1 LSCNNVSI
9 YLKSFTEVW
18 FEMAK
23 GTIKIGPAI
32 DAKLY
37 KELVAVA
44 KENGQS
50 QRHLLEKAIEHYLHN
65 VVPSQHLVRPE
76 VIEAYRR
83 SNEKFRE
90 LYQKLAK

>member
-1 LSCNNVSI
+1 
-9 YLKSFTEVW
+9 
-18 FEMAK
+18 MAR
-23 GTIKIGPAI
+23 GTVKIGPAI

-50 QRHLLEKAIEHYLHN
+50 QRHILEKAIEHYLHN

-76 VIEAYRR
+76 VMEAYRR
-83 SNEKFRE
+83 SNEKFQE

>member
-1 LSCNNVSI
+1 
-9 YLKSFTEVW
+9 
-18 FEMAK
+18 MAK

>member
-1 LSCNNVSI
+1 
-9 YLKSFTEVW
+9 
-18 FEMAK
+18 MAR
-23 GTIKIGPAI
+23 GTVKIGPAI
-32 DAKLY
+32 NAKLY

-50 QRHLLEKAIEHYLHN
+50 QRHIQEKAIEHYLHN

-76 VIEAYRR
+76 VMEAYRR

>member
-1 LSCNNVSI
+1 
-9 YLKSFTEVW
+9 
-18 FEMAK
+18 MAK

-44 KENGQS
+44 KRNGQS
-50 QRHLLEKAIEHYLHN
+50 QRHVLEKAIEHYLHN

-76 VIEAYRR
+76 VMEAYRR

>member
-1 LSCNNVSI
+1 
-9 YLKSFTEVW
+9 
-18 FEMAK
+18 MAK
-23 GTIKIGPAI
+23 GTVKIGPAI

-37 KELVAVA
+37 EELVAVA

-76 VIEAYRR
+76 VMEAYRR

>member
-1 LSCNNVSI
+1 
-9 YLKSFTEVW
+9 
-18 FEMAK
+18 MAR
-23 GTIKIGPAI
+23 GAVKIGPAI

-44 KENGQS
+44 KKNGQS
-50 QRHLLEKAIEHYLHN
+50 QRHILEKAIEHYLHN

-76 VIEAYRR
+76 VMEAYRR

>member
-1 LSCNNVSI
+1 
-9 YLKSFTEVW
+9 
-18 FEMAK
+18 MAK
-23 GTIKIGPAI
+23 GTVKIGPAI

-44 KENGQS
+44 KQNGQS
-50 QRHLLEKAIEHYLHN
+50 QRHLLEKAIEHYIHN
-65 VVPSQHLVRPE
+65 VVPSQHLLRPE
-76 VIEAYRR
+76 VMEAYRR

>member
-1 LSCNNVSI
+1 M
-9 YLKSFTEVW
+9 T
-18 FEMAK
+18 K
-23 GTIKIGPAI
+23 GTVKIGPAI

-50 QRHLLEKAIEHYLHN
+50 QRHLLEKAIEHYIHN

-76 VIEAYRR
+76 VMEAYRR

-90 LYQKLAK
+90 LYRKLAK

>member
-1 LSCNNVSI
+1 
-9 YLKSFTEVW
+9 
-18 FEMAK
+18 MAK
-23 GTIKIGPAI
+23 ETVKIGPAI

-44 KENGQS
+44 RENGQS
-50 QRHLLEKAIEHYLHN
+50 QRHLLEKAIEHYIHN

-76 VIEAYRR
+76 VMDAYRR

-90 LYQKLAK
+90 LYEKLAK

>member
-1 LSCNNVSI
+1 MV
-9 YLKSFTEVW
+9 
-18 FEMAK
+18 K
-23 GTIKIGPAI
+23 GTVKIGPAI

-50 QRHLLEKAIEHYLHN
+50 QRHLLEKAIEHYIHN

-76 VIEAYRR
+76 VMEAYRR

>member
-1 LSCNNVSI
+1 
-9 YLKSFTEVW
+9 
-18 FEMAK
+18 MAK
-23 GTIKIGPAI
+23 GTVKIGPAI

-37 KELVAVA
+37 EELVAVA

-50 QRHLLEKAIEHYLHN
+50 QRHLLERAIEHYIHN

-76 VIEAYRR
+76 VMEAYRR